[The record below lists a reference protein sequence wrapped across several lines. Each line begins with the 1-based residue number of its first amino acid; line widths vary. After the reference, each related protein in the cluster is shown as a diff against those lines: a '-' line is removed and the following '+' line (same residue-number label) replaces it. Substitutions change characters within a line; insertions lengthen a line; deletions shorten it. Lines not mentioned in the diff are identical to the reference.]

1 MKVRDLIQTLNK
13 LDWDREV
20 EIGEYQENLGAYY
33 FRGGCAIHEEYVTGN
48 YIILINN
55 SGIAESK

>member
-20 EIGEYQENLGAYY
+20 EIGEYQENLNAYY
-33 FRGGCAIHEEYVTGN
+33 FKSGCAIHEECVTGN
-48 YIILINN
+48 YIILLNN

>member
-20 EIGEYQENLGAYY
+20 EIGEYQENLNAHY
-33 FRGGCAIHEEYVTGN
+33 FRSGCAIHEEYATGN
-48 YIILINN
+48 YVILPNN
-55 SGIAESK
+55 SDCVES